1 LFPFH
6 LTFATSLIANPQPV
20 EIKHAGKQHKVEFNP
35 VGDAK
40 AFKESIYQVTGVPTG
55 KSFQIPTG
63 SAFFQPGLRAEIRMR
78 ICVWHVW

>member
-55 KSFQIPTG
+55 K
-63 SAFFQPGLRAEIRMR
+63 FF
-78 ICVWHVW
+78 

>member
-1 LFPFH
+1 MDLGSSQ
-6 LTFATSLIANPQPV
+6 LTFPTLYIPAYYLSV

-55 KSFQIPTG
+55 KFRST
-63 SAFFQPGLRAEIRMR
+63 LNEK
-78 ICVWHVW
+78 CVLLAWTAS

>member
-1 LFPFH
+1 MAFTGMADGILQMIFDLVPAH
-6 LTFATSLIANPQPV
+6 LRNVLHVHLLPV

-55 KSFQIPTG
+55 KPFQIPTG
-63 SAFFQPGLRAEIRMR
+63 SAFLQPG
-78 ICVWHVW
+78 

>member
-1 LFPFH
+1 MAFTGMADDILQMT
-6 LTFATSLIANPQPV
+6 LDLVSSNLCNTLNIRLKSV

-55 KSFQIPTG
+55 KFRSIPTRT
-63 SAFFQPGLRAEIRMR
+63 ALLPGL
-78 ICVWHVW
+78 

>member
-1 LFPFH
+1 
-6 LTFATSLIANPQPV
+6 LIVKQTPV

-55 KSFQIPTG
+55 RSSDFSREMF
-63 SAFFQPGLRAEIRMR
+63 SAWNAS
-78 ICVWHVW
+78 

>member
-1 LFPFH
+1 MAFTGMHDRYPSNGSCSRLIH
-6 LTFATSLIANPQPV
+6 LTFPYPPLIANPQSV

-55 KSFQIPTG
+55 K
-63 SAFFQPGLRAEIRMR
+63 FFS
-78 ICVWHVW
+78 

>member
-1 LFPFH
+1 MTCLECRSLH
-6 LTFATSLIANPQPV
+6 LTFPHPPLIANQSPV

-55 KSFQIPTG
+55 KFHSTFN
-63 SAFFQPGLRAEIRMR
+63 EK
-78 ICVWHVW
+78 CVFLAWTAS